1 MFFCYDF
8 SIIRGKKRKE
18 ILFGRRV
25 FVKAFITVLGKDK
38 PGIIAKIT
46 GLLAD
51 REVNVEDISQ
61 TIMQG
66 NFTMIML
73 VSLEKAEVTISALS
87 EAFDKLGKEIGVEIF
102 VRSDKIYDAMHRV

>member
-1 MFFCYDF
+1 M
-8 SIIRGKKRKE
+8 
-18 ILFGRRV
+18 
-25 FVKAFITVLGKDK
+25 KAIVTVIGKDRV
-38 PGIIAKIT
+38 GIIASVCA
-46 GLLAD
+46 LMASHN
-51 REVNVEDISQ
+51 VNILDISQ